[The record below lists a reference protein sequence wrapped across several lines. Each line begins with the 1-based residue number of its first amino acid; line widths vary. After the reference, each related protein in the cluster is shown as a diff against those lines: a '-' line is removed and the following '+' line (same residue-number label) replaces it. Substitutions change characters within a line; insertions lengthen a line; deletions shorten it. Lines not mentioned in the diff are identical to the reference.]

1 MKNIKEIPRIVRF
14 AIASTPDKDLW
25 THPLEDVDNARPD
38 DTYYIAELM
47 VGEENGKPVKET
59 FDTLMEEFR
68 EFSEFR
74 EDGGSWRVLCEL
86 FAALVF
92 YAMAAHQDGDAGAYV
107 EYLECMG
114 EVTSAL
120 DEKFAEDKASWSRF
134 VNYMRSVKDLH
145 FMKNA
150 EKAENK

>member
-1 MKNIKEIPRIVRF
+1 MKNIKDITRIVRF

-38 DTYYIAELM
+38 DTHYIAALM
-47 VGEENGKPVKET
+47 VGEEKGKLVKET
-59 FDTLMEEFR
+59 FDTLMEEAV
-68 EFSEFR
+68 EA
-74 EDGGSWRVLCEL
+74 GGSWHVLCEL
-86 FAALVF
+86 FAALF
-92 YAMAAHQDGDAGAYV
+92 LYAMAARIDGDVGACV
-107 EYLECMG
+107 EYLKCMG

-134 VNYMRSVKDLH
+134 VNYMRSVKDLN

-150 EKAENK
+150 EKAENT